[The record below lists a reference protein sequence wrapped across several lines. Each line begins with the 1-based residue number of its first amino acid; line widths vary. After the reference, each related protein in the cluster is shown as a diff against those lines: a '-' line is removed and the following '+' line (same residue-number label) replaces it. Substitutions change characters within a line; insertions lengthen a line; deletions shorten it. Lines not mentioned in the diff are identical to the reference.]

1 MIESWFNALSLAL
14 NGRFE
19 IALFAAFGWG
29 VLSILLSPCH
39 LSSIP
44 LVIGYITSQGKVSLR
59 RSFGLSLVFAVGIL
73 LTIALVGV
81 VTAATGRLLGDVGIW
96 GNILVAAVFIVLGL
110 YLMDLIDI
118 PWNVLPFNPK
128 KINRWGGAFLLG
140 LVFGLGL
147 GPCTFAYLAPVL
159 GVVFQIAATQMG
171 KALLLITAFGL
182 GHCTIIVLA
191 GSATQTVQK
200 YLNWSEESKATLYVK
215 RTSGALVVL
224 GGAYFIFTLF

>member
-81 VTAATGRLLGDVGIW
+81 VTAATGRLLGDVGIC
-96 GNILVAAVFIVLGL
+96 GNILVAAVFILLGL

-128 KINRWGGAFLLG
+128 KINGWGGAFLLG